1 MREDDADHEVDPVD
15 GLDLACRQVVELV
28 TDYLEDALPPSL
40 RVAMDEHLAGC
51 PHCVTYVEQVR
62 ATADALCDV
71 PAESI
76 SPQARD
82 ELVAAFR
89 ALLPP
94 SGERHVVE

>member
-1 MREDDADHEVDPVD
+1 VREDDEEQRV
-15 GLDLACRQVVELV
+15 DLACRQVVELV
-28 TDYLEDALPPSL
+28 TDYLEDALPASL
-40 RVAMDEHLAGC
+40 RVAVEQHLLSC

-62 ATADALCDV
+62 TTAASLRDV

-89 ALLPP
+89 DLLPP
-94 SGERHVVE
+94 SGRRPVSE